1 MSRLAL
7 KPRIRRADAGRQQPA
22 ANDVAW
28 KQPAIVF
35 AIALVVRL
43 IHLQQIREAPFFSV
57 LMGDS
62 RSYDEWARRIAGGDW
77 LGTDVFYQAPL
88 YPYFLGAIYAVFGRD
103 LLVVRLCQAIVG
115 ALSCATLSL
124 AAGRLFSRRAGLI
137 AGLGLALY
145 APAIFF
151 DALIQKTVLDVFF
164 LCLALFILSWLLDS
178 PRNQGNRAGITSRVA
193 GWMSLGVVLGGLS
206 LTRENA
212 LVFVAV
218 ILVWIAARGSHTSTQ
233 FWGEHRR
240 TRQRAI
246 EAGAL
251 VLGAALVLVPVAAR
265 NYAIGNEFQVTT
277 SQFGPNFYIGNNP
290 RSDGTYMALRPGRGA
305 PEYERQ
311 DATEL
316 AEHALGRRLTPSEVS
331 NYWSSRAFD
340 FIRSQPGA
348 WMRLVGRK
356 LALLWNADEM
366 LDTESQ
372 ESHAE
377 WSMLLSIGGWFGH
390 FGLLVPLALLGVIA
404 TWHERSRL
412 ALFYAM
418 TIAYAAS
425 VVAFYVFARYRFPL
439 VPLLMLF
446 AAAGLCALPSRF
458 GAWSLA
464 RRAALVAT
472 LAAVAIFVNWP
483 ILSTTMMRA
492 ITENN
497 LAVALQEDGRLDEA
511 IEHYRRS
518 AELRSDYA
526 PAYNNMGTA
535 LRATGRVEDAVAAYR
550 RALDAMPDYADAH
563 YNLANALLDQ
573 NRPLEAADHLRVA
586 RQLLPSSAG
595 VHNNLGKALAEQGR
609 FEEATTELRQAVA
622 LEPDSARAH
631 RNLGNVLA
639 SRGDLNEALA
649 HLQRA
654 FEIDPSDGEAGYD
667 FGTLLLQRGRV
678 DEAVSVFRLVIRQRP
693 DYAEAYNNLGIA
705 LGSQGRLPE
714 AIEQFEQA
722 LRLKPGFADARGNL
736 ETAQRAV
743 RQPPPSAPGKA
754 GH

>member
-1 MSRLAL
+1 
-7 KPRIRRADAGRQQPA
+7 
-22 ANDVAW
+22 VAW

-35 AIALVVRL
+35 VIALVMRL
-43 IHLQQIREAPFFSV
+43 IHLWQMREAPVFSV
-57 LMGDS
+57 LMGDG
-62 RSYDEWARRIAGGDW
+62 RSYDEWARQIAAGDW
-77 LGTDVFYQAPL
+77 LGSEVFYQAPL
-88 YPYFLGAIYAVFGRD
+88 YPYFLGAIYAVLGRD
-103 LLVVRLCQAIVG
+103 LLVVRGCQAIVG
-115 ALSCATLSL
+115 ALSCALLSQ
-124 AAGRLFSRRAGLI
+124 AAQRLFSPRAGLI
-137 AGLGLALY
+137 AGLGLAIY
-145 APAIFF
+145 APAVFF

-164 LCLALFILSWLLDS
+164 LCLALFILTRLIDS
-178 PRNQGNRAGITSRVA
+178 SQRAGQWI
-193 GWMSLGVVLGGLS
+193 GLGLVLGCLS

-212 LVFVAV
+212 LIFVAV
-218 ILVWIAARGSHTSTQ
+218 ILVWIALRRLRKSARSGQ
-233 FWGEHRR
+233 RLA
-240 TRQRAI
+240 RQRAV
-246 EAGAL
+246 EAGGLL
-251 VLGAALVLVPVAAR
+251 VGVALVLVPVAAR
-265 NYAIGNEFQVTT
+265 NYAIGNEFHVTT

-290 RSDGTYMALRPGRGA
+290 RSDGTYLSLRPGRGA

-316 AEHALGRRLTPSEVS
+316 AEHASGRRLTPSEVS
-331 NYWSSRAFD
+331 NYWSNRAVD
-340 FIRSQPGA
+340 FISSQPGA

-377 WSMLLSIGGWFGH
+377 SSRVLSIGGWFGH

-404 TWHERSRL
+404 TWPDRSRL
-412 ALFYAM
+412 AVFYAM

-446 AAAGLCALPSRF
+446 AAAGFAVPARF
-458 GAWSLA
+458 GTWPPA
-464 RRAALVAT
+464 RRVAVVAT
-472 LAAVAIFVNWP
+472 LAAVAVFANWP

-492 ITENN
+492 VTENN
-497 LAVALQEDGRLDEA
+497 LAVALQEDGRLDAA

-518 AELRSDYA
+518 TELGSDYA

-535 LRATGRVEDAVAAYR
+535 LRAKGRVEDAVAAYQ
-550 RALDAMPDYADAH
+550 RALATMPDYADAH

-573 NRPLEAADHLRVA
+573 NKPLEAADHLRLA
-586 RQLLPSSAG
+586 RQLLPGSAG
-595 VHNNLGKALAEQGR
+595 IHNNLGKAFAEQGH
-609 FEEATTELRQAVA
+609 FEEAATELRQAVA

-639 SRGDLNEALA
+639 SGGDVNEALN

-654 FEIDPSDGEAGYD
+654 FELDPSDGEAGYD
-667 FGTLLLQRGRV
+667 LGTLLLQQGRV
-678 DEAVSVFRLVIRQRP
+678 DDAVPVLRAVVRQRP
-693 DYAEAYNNLGIA
+693 DYAEAHNNLGIA

-714 AIEQFEQA
+714 AIEQFVQA
-722 LRLKPGFADARGNL
+722 LRLKPGFADAQRNL

-743 RQPPPSAPGKA
+743 R
-754 GH
+754 